1 MLENLVHKIFHLF
14 TKMKYINCQNTYIN
28 SISEFVK
35 ITIQLQNI
43 PTIYLFSI
51 EYFLTKIPLLCKIS
65 PTLQNQSGNFAL
77 LSAYKPYIRT
87 SLTLWYTSSIFYF
100 IVLLLFGLNVPKH
113 SRISRQ
119 NKQCIFNC
127 IYNQHTIYFS
137 IIDVYHA
144 QQLGTNYCEIILQK
158 LLFTSTRS
166 ATLYFKIIGCVEFS

>member
-65 PTLQNQSGNFAL
+65 LTLQNQSGNFAL
-77 LSAYKPYIRT
+77 LSAYKPHIRT
-87 SLTLWYTSSIFYF
+87 PFNPLVYIFNFFSF
-100 IVLLLFGLNVPKH
+100 IVLLFGLNVPKH

-119 NKQCIFNC
+119 NKQCMFHC
-127 IYNQHTIYFS
+127 IYNEHTIYFS
-137 IIDVYHA
+137 VLDVYHA
-144 QQLGTNYCEIILQK
+144 QQLRTNYCKTILQK
-158 LLFTSTRS
+158 LSFTITHSTK
-166 ATLYFKIIGCVEFS
+166 LYFKIIGCVEFS